1 MEVVMKTKM
10 NFLTMLV
17 ATIILG
23 ACSSSMQ
30 VSKTSRYQGDDL
42 YYNPSVSYSVN
53 NSNAESANKS
63 AGTSLR
69 FAELEKKYSEILA
82 NDTTGS
88 IDTVIYK
95 ADSWENPY
103 DRLLSDSYRDSYER
117 RLRGASNPYYGINN
131 WSVQYSQDFW
141 YASAYDPAF
150 YNIIIMGTDI
160 WVEPNY
166 ISAMFGS
173 YRSGYYYRYGYR
185 GYWDYGY
192 NYYGGSWYS
201 PLHRWY
207 MPGGNYYGYGY
218 GYNFGYGYGYD
229 YGYWSGYYGNNN
241 NYSNNSNVNYGR
253 RPGGENLTYGGRP
266 IGGVVDDNNISQRRR
281 EIADSQVTLENEA
294 VPGRRPRNNETLTND
309 GNGRLDRE
317 ISTST
322 RPVRQD
328 PTTNIQT
335 TRPIRKEGENVEVR
349 EPNRDGNTISR
360 PSRESLNVN
369 PTRIATKNEPQGNS
383 SSREHNPSY
392 TRPNAGNSNEFN
404 RPTRNYPTNE
414 TGRTNIDRGNQQVTP
429 PTRSATRQPDRS
441 YNPPP
446 RVSSPSSTSP
456 SHNSGSS
463 GSISR
468 PTPSSSGSNV
478 SSPSR
483 SSSSDNSSSSGS
495 SSSSSSRSSSS
506 SSSSNSSNETR
517 TRNR

>member
-1 MEVVMKTKM
+1 MEVDMKTKM
-10 NFLTMLV
+10 IFFAWLIII
-17 ATIILG
+17 ATLG
-23 ACSSSMQ
+23 ACTSSMQ
-30 VSKTSRYQGDDL
+30 VSKTSNYQGDDL

-53 NSNAESANKS
+53 NSSVESTSKN
-63 AGTSLR
+63 GNSLR
-69 FAELEKKYSEILA
+69 FADLEKKYSEILA

-88 IDTVIYK
+88 VDTVIYK

-117 RLRGASNPYYGINN
+117 RLRGASNPYYGMNN
-131 WSVQYSQDFW
+131 WTVQYSQDFW

-150 YNIIIMGTDI
+150 YNIIIMGTDV

-173 YRSGYYYRYGYR
+173 SYYRSGYFYRYGYR
-185 GYWDYGY
+185 GYSNYGY

-207 MPGGNYYGYGY
+207 MPGGNYYGYGL
-218 GYNFGYGYGYD
+218 GYD
-229 YGYWSGYYGNNN
+229 YGYWNGYWSGYGYNNN
-241 NYSNNSNVNYGR
+241 VNYSNNSNVNYGR
-253 RPGGENLTYGGRP
+253 RPGGESFGYGGRP
-266 IGGVVDDNNISQRRR
+266 IGGIVDDNNISQRRR
-281 EIADSQVTLENEA
+281 EITDSQVTLGNDA
-294 VPGRRPRNNETLTND
+294 TPGRRPRNNETVTND
-309 GNGRLDRE
+309 MNGRLDRE

-335 TRPIRKEGENVEVR
+335 TRPIRKEGENVDVR
-349 EPNRDGNTISR
+349 EPNREGNTISR

-369 PTRIATKNEPQGNS
+369 PTRINPKDESQANRNT
-383 SSREHNPSY
+383 RDHNPSY

-414 TGRTNIDRGNQQVTP
+414 TGRSTIDRGGQQVAP
-429 PTRSATRQPDRS
+429 PTRSATRQPDKS

-456 SHNSGSS
+456 SHNTGTS

-468 PTPSSSGSNV
+468 PTSSSSGSNV
-478 SSPSR
+478 STPSR
-483 SSSSDNSSSSGS
+483 SSSEGS

-517 TRNR
+517 SRNR